1 MKKTRDDICAPPSP
15 TDVLYGKIIHH
26 NRIFGDNQLEMF
38 LDELEYYHVTGAQL
52 SLMDLIAEQNMLNPS
67 QEIIIRETFKKHM
80 LFTNNS
86 FMEEALKF
94 LPKAKE
100 KIDRY
105 VKENKVEDVIPC
117 NELLQLSILPRRYYK
132 ILCCY
137 MQHFWLSE
145 ENKILCDNLVDNDL
159 ITRKQLDELNK
170 KYNYFIHSGAYKPLI
185 FLLDSLAKPNILNL
199 YLRAVRR
206 SMITSSAIETYI

>member
-1 MKKTRDDICAPPSP
+1 MKKTREDICAPPSS

-38 LDELEYYHVTGAQL
+38 LDELEHYHITGAQL
-52 SLMDLIAEQNMLNPS
+52 SLMDLIVEQNMLNPS

-80 LFTNNS
+80 LHTNDS

-94 LPKAKE
+94 LPKAKDT
-100 KIDRY
+100 IDRY
-105 VKENKVEDVIPC
+105 IKNNKIEDPIPC
-117 NELLQLSILPRRYYK
+117 NELLRLSILPRRYYK

-145 ENKILCDNLVDNDL
+145 ENKILCDNLINNEL
-159 ITRKQLDELNK
+159 LTREQLDELNK
-170 KYNYFIHSGAYKPLI
+170 KYNYFIHSGTYKPLV
-185 FLLDSLAKPNILNL
+185 FLLDSITQPNILNL

-206 SMITSSAIETYI
+206 SMITSSAIENYM